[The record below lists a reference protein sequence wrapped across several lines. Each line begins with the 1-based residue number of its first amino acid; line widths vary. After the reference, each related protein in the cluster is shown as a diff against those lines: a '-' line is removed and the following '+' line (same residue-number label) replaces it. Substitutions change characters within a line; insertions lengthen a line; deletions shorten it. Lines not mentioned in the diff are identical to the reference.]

1 VVDIFMMPKNT
12 KHALTKGQERP
23 LPMTAIDEIPIAIA
37 IAPNGFLGTRENPN
51 GVCMLRNPLLMKTA
65 NLTA

>member
-12 KHALTKGQERP
+12 KHALMKGQERP
-23 LPMTAIDEIPIAIA
+23 LPVTVIDEIPIAIA
-37 IAPNGFLGTRENPN
+37 IAPNGFLGTRENPM
-51 GVCMLRNPLLMKTA
+51 VCMLRNPLLMMKTA